1 MLPLYYIYINSRK
14 LETTFADRDI
24 DPDLLAWS
32 VGKIDGVKVAMLQLL
47 PWAIGRR
54 SGNDVVR
61 ITNAIVPGCL
71 LPVCFPLCS
80 YTLTMLHHDTSLPH
94 PQPARLHILPSAF
107 VSRQFAIAGLGFN
120 QLSARFYIKQSG
132 MRT

>member
-1 MLPLYYIYINSRK
+1 MLA
-14 LETTFADRDI
+14 E
-24 DPDLLAWS
+24 S

-61 ITNAIVPGCL
+61 IINAIVPGCL

-80 YTLTMLHHDTSLPH
+80 YTLTMLHHDTP
-94 PQPARLHILPSAF
+94 PARLRILPSAF
-107 VSRQFAIAGLGFN
+107 VSRQFAIAGLGFD
-120 QLSARFYIKQSG
+120 QLSARFYI
-132 MRT
+132 

>member
-1 MLPLYYIYINSRK
+1 
-14 LETTFADRDI
+14 
-24 DPDLLAWS
+24 
-32 VGKIDGVKVAMLQLL
+32 MLQLL
-47 PWAIGRR
+47 PWAIGGR

-80 YTLTMLHHDTSLPH
+80 YTYDDVTRRCTP
-94 PQPARLHILPSAF
+94 PARLRILPSAF
-107 VSRQFAIAGLGFN
+107 VSRQFAIAGLGFD

-132 MRT
+132 DVQTPLRERPR